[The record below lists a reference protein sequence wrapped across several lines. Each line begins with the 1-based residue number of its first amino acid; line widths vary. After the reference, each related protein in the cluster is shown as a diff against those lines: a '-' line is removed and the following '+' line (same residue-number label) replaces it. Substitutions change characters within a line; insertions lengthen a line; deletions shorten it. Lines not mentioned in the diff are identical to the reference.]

1 MSKAIFATKNFTL
14 PPFTTTLGQAR
25 SFQTINREQNYI
37 TNIGVPKHPL
47 ISGPSTL
54 LTFDGNNHCA
64 PHEISLKTGDIP
76 GIADTETMTP
86 IPLDDNS
93 LATICEQIYQRLL
106 KVKKKTWTRNEIE
119 NRCHLGAPE
128 PYRSKYINTLFRHQ
142 AAISMDK
149 YNLGL
154 AKDFTHRIH
163 LKDDKLIF

>member
-1 MSKAIFATKNFTL
+1 
-14 PPFTTTLGQAR
+14 
-25 SFQTINREQNYI
+25 
-37 TNIGVPKHPL
+37 
-47 ISGPSTL
+47 
-54 LTFDGNNHCA
+54 
-64 PHEISLKTGDIP
+64 
-76 GIADTETMTP
+76 MTQ
-86 IPLDDNS
+86 IPLDDDS
-93 LATICEQIYQRLL
+93 LSTICKQIHQLL
-106 KVKKKTWTRNEIE
+106 PKVKKKTWTRNKIE